1 MKRVCITIN
10 LKYKVLRISNKKFEY
25 FIEKHLDAQNFESLI
40 NKIFKDQIKF
50 VYIEEICLLKLVNLN
65 EVLTFFKI
73 NKIEVIIIYIKKYQ
87 ELNLNIKLI
96 DIVNDNFDQKI
107 NEYEQKNDKIIKKEK
122 SNEQF
127 KFLDNTIL
135 ALALDRKLYMTTYL
149 INLVNTYNNKKVLF
163 IEVKQSLI
171 EYQELMDL
179 KTSIDYKV
187 IKHFKELKKIN
198 YQKYDKVII
207 DLGYVY
213 NINYIQQLLN
223 NLTLAILVFD
233 TNCIKVMEN
242 PKYVQEIRLLE
253 KYNNITFINREE
265 IFDKILQETLD
276 PLKSKIVK
284 KHIKKYKL
292 GGFKC

>member
-50 VYIEEICLLKLVNLN
+50 VYIEEICLLKLANLN